1 MFLAAAVSSG
11 VSASLCCMWG
21 RESGLNSDTIDFH
34 VVENFLIFLEY
45 MFLCLLFT
53 LRTVSKGFN
62 CCVLKQLSPVSLGSE
77 SMELFLLS
85 HRYP

>member
-1 MFLAAAVSSG
+1 
-11 VSASLCCMWG
+11 MWG

-62 CCVLKQLSPVSLGSE
+62 CCVLKQLSPVSLGRVHGA
-77 SMELFLLS
+77 LPAVTPLS
-85 HRYP
+85 ITSFVLTAVH